1 MGIGMVQSGYGV
13 FLNKQTTEVERKRK
27 NAYGTERSRDEKD
40 KTAECME
47 FLRGKSEEIL
57 EKLRTGETEV
67 SYPIGAEFYTEK
79 EWDKLLKKFDDIQED
94 VRQKM
99 EERFRKL
106 EEKEEEKRVAE
117 GWNRRISHRHE
128 LSMKRRRSIGAVGF
142 WHITSGIP
150 GSPFGIS
157 GISFPWMNY

>member
-57 EKLRTGETEV
+57 EKLRNGETEV

-99 EERFRKL
+99 EERFRKPVYFALRMIRDEEAKEAYRRAL
-106 EEKEEEKRVAE
+106 EAE
-117 GWNRRISHRHE
+117 DVNGVYMRDLIKGGVKLDE
-128 LSMKRRRSIGAVGF
+128 
-142 WHITSGIP
+142 GI
-150 GSPFGIS
+150 
-157 GISFPWMNY
+157 

>member
-27 NAYGTERSRDEKD
+27 NAYGTERSRDEID

-57 EKLRTGETEV
+57 EKLRNGETEV

-94 VRQKM
+94 VR
-99 EERFRKL
+99 
-106 EEKEEEKRVAE
+106 
-117 GWNRRISHRHE
+117 
-128 LSMKRRRSIGAVGF
+128 
-142 WHITSGIP
+142 
-150 GSPFGIS
+150 
-157 GISFPWMNY
+157 